1 MQQVVPRS
9 IIKAGRALLSWTQRD
24 LAMAIK
30 SDVATVARYESGA
43 GLHDD
48 TMAKIIEKFED
59 NGIEIIFQDNVAVG
73 LRFVKADDHIP
84 R

>member
-1 MQQVVPRS
+1 MRVVPRS

-43 GLHDD
+43 GMHDD
-48 TMAKIIEKFED
+48 TMSRIIDKFEES
-59 NGIEIIFQDNVAVG
+59 GIEIIFHDDVAVG
-73 LRFVKADDHIP
+73 VRFVKAEDHIP